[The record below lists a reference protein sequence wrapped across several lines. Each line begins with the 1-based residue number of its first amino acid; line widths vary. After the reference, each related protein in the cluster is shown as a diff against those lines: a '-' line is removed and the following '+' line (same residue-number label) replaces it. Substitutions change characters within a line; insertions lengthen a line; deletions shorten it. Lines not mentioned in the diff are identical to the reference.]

1 MNAPTPPADAD
12 KSPPVELDVEAEMS
26 KLLGQEIPKCAPKT
40 ENQESPKP
48 APKIENNPE
57 RIRSAV
63 ARLTSSSIDNLKGLT
78 SELQQLQEFL
88 KSEVGRVESEIE
100 SVLAGINIIVETIA
114 PWQNTED
121 SQTPPAKNACGVRA
135 GPAANIISASLQN
148 WKAPA

>member
-1 MNAPTPPADAD
+1 MNAPTPPADAE

-26 KLLGQEIPKCAPKT
+26 KLLGQEIPKCAPTT
-40 ENQESPKP
+40 ENQEIPKP
-48 APKIENNPE
+48 APKIENNAE
-57 RIRSAV
+57 RIRSSV

-114 PWQNTED
+114 PWQNTGD

-135 GPAANIISASLQN
+135 GPAANITSASLQN
-148 WKAPA
+148 WKAPT